1 MQHGPEDRLGLCCGM
16 EYSRSHLHFPNG
28 GYLIRLMHSQTPSDP
43 ETESSFLLGEVT
55 QCNEAGGGVSQE
67 SPNGPPHAQ
76 ASTRRTQLLWLW
88 QGGGSNES
96 SPDLIAFRFVVE
108 PFISLDPTYSECTGV
123 LFHEEGVCHTSVEC
137 LSLSSFSLVSLST
150 VLAFPAFLLGI
161 DQKRLKE
168 KLTSRKM
175 DSKWGSSM
183 ESIDVTL
190 NVEQAC
196 YTRDALSKALHS
208 RVFDFLVEV

>member
-16 EYSRSHLHFPNG
+16 YSQSHPHFPNG

-43 ETESSFLLGEVT
+43 ETDPETESSFLLGEVT
-55 QCNEAGGGVSQE
+55 QCNEEGRGSQE

-76 ASTRRTQLLWLW
+76 ASARRTQLLWLW

-123 LFHEEGVCHTSVEC
+123 LFHEEGVCHIRRM
-137 LSLSSFSLVSLST
+137 SLSSFSLVSLS
-150 VLAFPAFLLGI
+150 LQFWPSLRFCWG
-161 DQKRLKE
+161 
-168 KLTSRKM
+168 LTRS
-175 DSKWGSSM
+175 G
-183 ESIDVTL
+183 
-190 NVEQAC
+190 
-196 YTRDALSKALHS
+196 
-208 RVFDFLVEV
+208 